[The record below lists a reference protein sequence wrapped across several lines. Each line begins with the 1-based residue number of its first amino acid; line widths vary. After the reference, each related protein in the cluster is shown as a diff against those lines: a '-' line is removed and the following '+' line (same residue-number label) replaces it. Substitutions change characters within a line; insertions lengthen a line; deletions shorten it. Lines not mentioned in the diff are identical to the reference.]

1 MKWDLS
7 RFFLY
12 SLMLWLMKGF
22 LLYLVDKSGIIIEN
36 PCHPSKF
43 FQKKIESMADED
55 LSKLKIDRSAKALPR
70 KRWRKGLYWGGAA
83 ILLALSGLY
92 AGGVIRPSAS
102 VQVVTVS
109 QVYPSQTFTL
119 LNASGYV
126 VPQRK
131 AAVASKITGRLVSLM
146 VEEGNQIKQG
156 QIIARLENDDTLASR
171 DQALANRKVAE
182 ANLAEAKAE
191 LNIAT
196 LTYGRNKRLLERQ
209 IVSKSE
215 YDNAEARY
223 KRAQAAVAAAEA
235 AIGVSTAVL
244 RGATVA
250 LDYSLIRA
258 PFDAVVLTKNA
269 DIGDIVTPLGAATNA
284 KAAVVTIAD
293 MHSLQ
298 VEADVSES
306 NLGLIKAG
314 QPCEIQLDAIPDT
327 RFAGVVHMIVPTAD
341 RSKASVM
348 VKIRFL
354 QPDPR
359 ILPEMSAKVA
369 FLSRPV
375 KEAEQQRRT
384 AVHHLALVK
393 RGKQQSLFILQD
405 DHVKETVVLTGETFG
420 DMIEIL
426 SGAKAGD
433 RVVMKPDQLKNG
445 AKIKIAE
452 K

>member
-1 MKWDLS
+1 
-7 RFFLY
+7 
-12 SLMLWLMKGF
+12 MKGF

-36 PCHPSKF
+36 HCHPSRF

-55 LSKLKIDRSAKALPR
+55 LSKLKIDRSAKTLPR
-70 KRWRKGLYWGGAA
+70 TRWRKGLYWGGAA

-92 AGGVIRPSAS
+92 AGGVISPSAS

-191 LNIAT
+191 LIIAT

-223 KRAQAAVAAAEA
+223 KRAQAAVAAAKA
-235 AIGVSTAVL
+235 AIGASTAVL

-306 NLGLIKAG
+306 NLGLIKSG

-327 RFAGVVHMIVPTAD
+327 RFEGVVHMIVPTAD

-375 KEAEQQRRT
+375 KEAEQRRRT

-393 RGKQQSLFILQD
+393 RGKQQSLFILQE